1 MESVNYVVLSGVLES
16 DATEITSNTAPMASL
31 FHVVTYRS
39 HGKGPE
45 KKLLRDSH
53 EVILNNP
60 GTIQKHLLKGKSV
73 MVQGKLSNGSVL
85 ASSVHFPERSK

>member
-1 MESVNYVVLSGVLES
+1 MESVNIVVLSGVLEN
-16 DATEITSNTAPMASL
+16 DAVEIASNTAPTASI
-31 FHVVTYRS
+31 FNVITYRS

-45 KKLLRDSH
+45 KKLIKDVH
-53 EVILNNP
+53 EIILNNP

-73 MVQGKLSNGSVL
+73 MVQGKLTAGSVL

>member
-1 MESVNYVVLSGVLES
+1 MESVNNVILSGVLEADAKEIPS
-16 DATEITSNTAPMASL
+16 DTAPTASV
-31 FHVVTYRS
+31 FHVITYRS
-39 HGKGPE
+39 HGRGPE
-45 KKLLRDSH
+45 KKLIKDVH

-73 MVQGKLSNGSVL
+73 MVQGKLSVGVVL